1 MKSIDFGFIADL
13 YDTYVTVDFDID
25 FYRRLSKECK
35 GKCLE
40 LMCGTGRVS
49 LPLLKQNID
58 LTCVDYS
65 DEMLRV
71 FRKKAK
77 DLNITPSIECQDV
90 CCLNLNDKYNLI
102 FIPFNSFSEIT
113 DSKRQES
120 ALKKIYN
127 HLNNGGTFICTLYN
141 PVYRLNT
148 ADKVLRIL
156 GRFQIDENKSLAV
169 SYYNQY
175 DETTKNVTGIQ
186 FYEIYDKHNK
196 LIEKR
201 CLDICFS
208 LFNKEDFI
216 EMATK
221 VGFRIKDL
229 FGDYNFSPFSEAS
242 MFMNFLLTK

>member
-1 MKSIDFGFIADL
+1 MKSIDFNFVADL

-25 FYRRLSKECK
+25 FYRKLSRECK

-49 LPLLKQNID
+49 LPLLRQNID

-65 DEMLRV
+65 DEMLNV

-77 DLNITPSIECQDV
+77 DLNITPSLECQDV
-90 CCLNLNDKYNLI
+90 CSLNLKDNYNLI
-102 FIPFNSFSEIT
+102 FIPFNSFSEIIG
-113 DSKRQES
+113 DKRQKT
-120 ALKKIYN
+120 ALHKIYE
-127 HLNNGGTFICTLYN
+127 HLDNEGTFICTLYN
-141 PVYRLNT
+141 PKYRIKT
-148 ADKVLRIL
+148 ADGLLRVL
-156 GRFQIDENKSLAV
+156 GRYQIDENKSLVV

-175 DETTKNVTGIQ
+175 NEKNKNVTGIQ

-196 LIEKR
+196 LVDKR
-201 CLDICFS
+201 YLEICFS
-208 LFNKEDFI
+208 IISKEVFI

-221 VGFRIKDL
+221 VGFKIKSIL
-229 FGDYNFSPFSEAS
+229 GDYDFSPFSEDS

>member
-1 MKSIDFGFIADL
+1 MKSIDFNFVADL
-13 YDTYVTVDFDID
+13 YDAYVTVDFDID
-25 FYRRLSKECK
+25 FYRKLSKESK

-65 DEMLRV
+65 DEMLNV

-90 CCLNLNDKYNLI
+90 CSLNLNNNYNLI

-113 DSKRQES
+113 DRKRQEL
-120 ALKKIYN
+120 ALEKIHK
-127 HLNNGGTFICTLYN
+127 HLDNEGTFICTLYN
-141 PVYRLNT
+141 PEYRMKT
-148 ADKVLRIL
+148 ADGLLRIL
-156 GRFQIDENKSLAV
+156 GRFQFDENKSLVV
-169 SYYNQY
+169 SYYNNY
-175 DETTKNVTGIQ
+175 NEKTKNVTGIQ
-186 FYEIYDKHNK
+186 FYEIYDKYNK

-201 CLDICFS
+201 YLDICFS
-208 LFNKEDFI
+208 LINKEDFI

-221 VGFRIKDL
+221 VGFKIKDI
-229 FGDYNFSPFSEAS
+229 FGDYNFSAFSKDS